1 MARRSATDSEYARTI
16 FLWHETCQRL
26 VTWLAA
32 MHLPK
37 NNRFWWVG
45 PTAPAS
51 VWRRKEGLRLACS
64 MPATSYF
71 LLVSLHIRSMW
82 ETICDP
88 TASLLGWLSLSD
100 PFSQWPSIL
109 CIHRCRWFTF
119 SEWPSILCIHRCR
132 WFTFSEWP
140 SILCIHRCRLW
151 LKVTYFLYWQL
162 PPVETNI

>member
-1 MARRSATDSEYARTI
+1 MIVNGQFATTTSKS
-16 FLWHETCQRL
+16 Q
-26 VTWLAA
+26 
-32 MHLPK
+32 
-37 NNRFWWVG
+37 
-45 PTAPAS
+45 S
-51 VWRRKEGLRLACS
+51 QWRRMRFVPIQCNCDYDIVVGNISYKHWIMVWPRLLGFAYI
-64 MPATSYF
+64 AWII
-71 LLVSLHIRSMW
+71 SLHIRSMW

-109 CIHRCRWFTF
+109 CIHRCCWFTF
-119 SEWPSILCIHRCR
+119 SEWPSILCIHRCH

-140 SILCIHRCRLW
+140 SILCIHRCCLW